1 MMEKERNSEVIYVVV
16 ELDHEEMR
24 ETMNEEKQI
33 WNYTVDEIVEG
44 YYMDKEH
51 YTCVMCGK
59 NFDQGRIYPVGQQ
72 LYDAYGA
79 VKQHLEYE
87 HGWTVDYLL
96 TQELSLTGISEVQQ
110 QILKLMSEGKEDRE
124 IAKIVGIAASTV
136 RNHRFKLREKEK
148 QAKLYLALMKSLE
161 EKTNSNIG
169 RTDSGEIEELHSTAT
184 MVDERYSITEQE
196 REKTMK
202 TYMDEQG
209 ALKQFPAKEKKKII
223 LLGEIMKN
231 FKRDVAYTEKEVNRI
246 LGRIY
251 SDYPTIR
258 RALIE
263 YGFMDRSD
271 DCTVYRVK

>member
-1 MMEKERNSEVIYVVV
+1 MMVKERNSEVIYVVV

-24 ETMNEEKQI
+24 ETMKEEKQI

-59 NFDQGRIYPVGQQ
+59 NFDKGRIYPVRQQ

>member
-1 MMEKERNSEVIYVVV
+1 
-16 ELDHEEMR
+16 
-24 ETMNEEKQI
+24 MNEEKQI
-33 WNYTVDEIVEG
+33 WNYTVEEIAEG
-44 YYMDKEH
+44 YHAGKDD

-59 NFDQGRIYPVGQQ
+59 KFSKGYIYPVGEQ

-79 VKQHLEYE
+79 VKQHLGCD

-96 TQELSLTGISEVQQ
+96 SQELNLTGISEVQQ

-124 IAKIVGIAASTV
+124 IAKIVGIASSTV

-148 QAKLYLALMKSLE
+148 QAKLYLALMQSLE
-161 EKTNSNIG
+161 EKINSNISM
-169 RTDSGEIEELHSTAT
+169 TDNGKIEELHSAAT
-184 MVDERYSITEQE
+184 MVDERYSITEKE
-196 REKTMK
+196 REKTIK

-209 ALKQFPAKEKKKII
+209 ALKQFPAREKKKII
-223 LLGEIMKN
+223 LLSEIIKN
-231 FKRDVAYTEKEVNRI
+231 FKCNIAYSEKEVNRV
-246 LGRIY
+246 LERIY

-271 DCTVYRVK
+271 DCTVYRVND

>member
-44 YYMDKEH
+44 YYMDKEY